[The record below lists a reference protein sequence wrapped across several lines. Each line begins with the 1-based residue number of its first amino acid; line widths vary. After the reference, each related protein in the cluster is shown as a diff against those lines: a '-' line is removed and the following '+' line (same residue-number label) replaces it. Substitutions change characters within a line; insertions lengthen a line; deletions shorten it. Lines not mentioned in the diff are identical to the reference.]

1 MAYDE
6 KLVRRVRQAL
16 AKESVVERKMFGGL
30 TFMVSGHMCCGV
42 EDNRMM
48 VRVGPDAHEKT
59 LRRSGVKP
67 FDVTGKPMK
76 GMIWVQ
82 PEALRSSMLLTN
94 WAEMGLSY
102 VRSLPPK

>member
-6 KLVRRVRQAL
+6 KLVQRIRRVL
-16 AKESVVERKMFGGL
+16 AKERVVERKMFGGL

-42 EDNRMM
+42 ADERMM
-48 VRVGPDAHEKT
+48 VRVGPDAYERSI
-59 LRRSGVKP
+59 RRVAVKP

-76 GMIWVQ
+76 GMVWVE
-82 PEALRSSMLLTN
+82 PEALRTAPQLKNWLNKGLT
-94 WAEMGLSY
+94 Y